1 MTTEN
6 NSVRSRMK
14 SFLSY
19 IGISEGLFESK
30 CGLSNGWVS
39 NIGDSIRVSTQN
51 KILAVYPDLNMD
63 WILRN
68 NGSML
73 KSENKI
79 EEAREID
86 PDYMDVELISKYA
99 YAGYMNS
106 FEDAEYIEML
116 PKIKV
121 ITDRTVH
128 GNYKCFEV
136 KGDSMFDNSFES
148 WLDSDIVLCREVQ
161 RHLWLPKL
169 HINKCDFVIVH
180 REGIVIKRIVEQDNN
195 DGSIVIHSL
204 NPDKSAY
211 PDTKLYMNDIMQ
223 IFAVV
228 KLVDRVARR

>member
-1 MTTEN
+1 MKRQNRLKEIINTYTNGNQSEFA
-6 NSVRSRMK
+6 RMLNVEQNVVANWLGRG
-14 SFLSY
+14 FGEL
-19 IGISEGLFESK
+19 I
-30 CGLSNGWVS
+30 V
-39 NIGDSIRVSTQN
+39 N
-51 KILAVYPDLNMD
+51 KIISVFPDINPTWL
-63 WILRN
+63 LT
-68 NGSML
+68 GEGAML
-73 KSENKI
+73 KSDKNKV

-86 PDYMDVELISKYA
+86 PDYMDVELVSKYA
-99 YAGYMNS
+99 YAGYMS
-106 FEDAEYIEML
+106 GYGDAEYIEML

-148 WLDSDIVLCREVQ
+148 WLDGDIVLCREVQ

-180 REGIVIKRIVEQDNN
+180 KEGIIIKRIIEQDNN
-195 DGSIVIHSL
+195 DGSITVHSL

>member
-1 MTTEN
+1 MTANERINKVIKHYCRTKKEFGDRLG
-6 NSVRSRMK
+6 V
-14 SFLSY
+14 
-19 IGISEGLFESK
+19 SK
-30 CGLSNGWVS
+30 QWVS
-39 NIGDSIRVSTQN
+39 NVTSVDFPIGIKTVNTIIN
-51 KILAVYPDLNMD
+51 AFPNINANWLLY
-63 WILRN
+63 
-68 NGSML
+68 GTGEML
-73 KSENKI
+73 TDSENVNS
-79 EEAREID
+79 EEVREVD
-86 PDYMDVELISKYA
+86 PEYMDVELVSKYA
-99 YAGYMNS
+99 YAGYMNG
-106 FEDAEYIEML
+106 FGDAEFIETL

-148 WLDSDIVLCREVQ
+148 WLDGDIVLCREVQ

-180 REGIVIKRIVEQDNN
+180 KEGIVIKRIIEQDNN
-195 DGSIVIHSL
+195 DGSITVHSL